1 MRKGK
6 LKKER
11 GNYSKI
17 EKRKERGKKIFL
29 SVLGCRGKEK
39 GEKGKENY

>member
-1 MRKGK
+1 LRKGK

-11 GNYSKI
+11 GNYSKKK
-17 EKRKERGKKIFL
+17 KRKERGKKIFL

-39 GEKGKENY
+39 GKENY